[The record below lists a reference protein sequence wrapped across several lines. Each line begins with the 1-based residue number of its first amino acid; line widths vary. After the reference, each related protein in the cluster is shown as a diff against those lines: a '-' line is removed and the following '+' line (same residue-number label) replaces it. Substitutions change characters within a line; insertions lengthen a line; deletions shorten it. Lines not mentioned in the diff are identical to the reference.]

1 MKVTEEI
8 KQAILGL
15 FQQGIPIREISRLL
29 KPSRNTIRDVIRG
42 TGRETHKKESRYL
55 DLMPIVAGLFNK
67 CKGNV
72 VRVQE
77 IIREEYNQMIPYSSL
92 TRMVRELQLRDDK
105 KKHRSGQYHFDPG
118 QEMQHDTSPHSL
130 IICGK
135 KVIAQCASL
144 VLAFSRMLFIQ
155 YYPKFTRFEAKLF
168 LAEAIK
174 FMAGLCPRC
183 VIDNTSVI
191 VAQGSGANAVIAPE
205 MERFGHIFGFEFFCH
220 EIGDADR
227 KARVERNFSYVER
240 NFLAGRTFSS
250 WHDLNEQA
258 RMWCVE
264 VANRKVKRALRMSPE
279 AAYLLDK
286 PHLLALPLYIPQVY
300 QTLYRVVDIFGYVHV
315 ETNRYSVP
323 ERFVGKKV
331 EIHKLWD
338 RVEVFFK
345 DQKIADHPRLIDK
358 RDSRVTAKGHHPP
371 FNRRKAHQGP
381 CTEEKTLR
389 GHSPLLDQYVQA
401 LKTHSRGRGVR
412 KMRQLLDL
420 KRTYPED
427 AFEKALQDALHYGL
441 YDLSRL
447 EQMILSYVAGDFF
460 KIEDEEE

>member
-1 MKVTEEI
+1 MS
-8 KQAILGL
+8 LYR
-15 FQQGIPIREISRLL
+15 QGIHIREIRRLL
-29 KPSRNTIRDVIRG
+29 KLSRNTIRGVIRG
-42 TGRETHKKESRYL
+42 NGRQAHSKESRYL
-55 DLMPIVAGLFNK
+55 ELTPIVAGLFKK

-77 IIREEYNQMIPYSSL
+77 IIREEYNQTIPYSSL
-92 TRMVRELQLRDDK
+92 TRMVRELELREGK
-105 KKHRSGQYHFDPG
+105 KKLRSGEYHFDPG
-118 QEMQHDTSPHSL
+118 EEMQHDTSPHSL
-130 IICGK
+130 MIGGK
-135 KVIAQCASL
+135 KVVAQCASV
-144 VLAFSRMLFIQ
+144 VLAFSRMVFIQ
-155 YYPKFTRFEAKLF
+155 YYPKFTRFEAKVF
-168 LAEAIK
+168 LTAAIK
-174 FMAGLCPRC
+174 FMDGLCPRC

-205 MERFGHIFGFEFFCH
+205 MERFGQIFGFKFFCH

-227 KARVERNFSYVER
+227 KARVERNFSYVEW
-240 NFLAGRTFSS
+240 NFLAGRTFAG
-250 WHDLNEQA
+250 WHDLNAQA
-258 RMWCVE
+258 TMWCAE
-264 VANRKVKRALRMSPE
+264 VANRKPKRSLRMSPE
-279 AAYLLDK
+279 AAYLLEK
-286 PHLLALPLYIPQVY
+286 PHLLALPPYIPAVY
-300 QTLYRVVDIFGYVHV
+300 QTLYRVVDLFGYAHV

-371 FNRRKAHQGP
+371 LNRCKANQGP

-389 GHSPLLDQYVQA
+389 GQSPLLDQYLEA
-401 LKTHSRGRGVR
+401 LKVHCRGRGVR

-427 AFEKALQDALHYGL
+427 AFKKALRDAFHYGL
-441 YDLSRL
+441 YDLGRL

-460 KIEDEEE
+460 NIENEDE